1 MGKIIINVD
10 WLPNNYAAAPENS
23 EIACVVTAKSLD
35 ELKKEME
42 EAQDLYDQLLEEKAE
57 KDKAKLFE
65 AYKKS
70 KRSLDE
76 IVDFMKGKA
85 DL

>member
-1 MGKIIINVD
+1 MARK
-10 WLPNNYAAAPENS
+10 A
-23 EIACVVTAKSLD
+23 LD
-35 ELKKEME
+35 VRIRIERQEKMILKLKQELE
-42 EAQDLYDQLLEEKAE
+42 EAQDEYEKLLQEKAE
-57 KDKAKLFE
+57 ADREKLFE

-70 KRSLDE
+70 RRSLDE

>member
-1 MGKIIINVD
+1 MFLQTDRGANVMARKALDIGIRLERQEKKI
-10 WLPNNYAAAPENS
+10 L
-23 EIACVVTAKSLD
+23 KLRQ
-35 ELKKEME
+35 ELE
-42 EAQDLYDQLLEEKAE
+42 EAQDLYEKLLDEKAE
-57 KDKAKLFE
+57 ADKEKLFE

-76 IVDFMKGKA
+76 IVDFMKGRA

>member
-1 MGKIIINVD
+1 MARKALDIGIRLERQEKKI
-10 WLPNNYAAAPENS
+10 L
-23 EIACVVTAKSLD
+23 KLRQ
-35 ELKKEME
+35 ELE
-42 EAQDLYDQLLEEKAE
+42 EAQDLYEKADRE
-57 KDKAKLFE
+57 KLFE

-85 DL
+85 DI

>member
-1 MGKIIINVD
+1 MARKAVDIRIRIERQEKKI
-10 WLPNNYAAAPENS
+10 L
-23 EIACVVTAKSLD
+23 KLRQ
-35 ELKKEME
+35 ELE
-42 EAQDLYDQLLEEKAE
+42 EAQDQYEKLLQEKAE
-57 KDKAKLFE
+57 ADKEKLFE

-70 KRSLDE
+70 RRSLDE

>member
-1 MGKIIINVD
+1 MASKALDIGIRLERQEKKI
-10 WLPNNYAAAPENS
+10 L
-23 EIACVVTAKSLD
+23 KLRQ
-35 ELKKEME
+35 ELE
-42 EAQDLYDQLLEEKAE
+42 EAQDLYEKLLEEKAE
-57 KDKAKLFE
+57 ADREKLFE

-85 DL
+85 DI

>member
-1 MGKIIINVD
+1 MARKALDVRIRIERQEKKI
-10 WLPNNYAAAPENS
+10 L
-23 EIACVVTAKSLD
+23 KLKL
-35 ELKKEME
+35 ELE
-42 EAQDLYDQLLEEKAE
+42 EAQDEYEKLLQEKAE
-57 KDKAKLFE
+57 ADREKLFE

-70 KRSLDE
+70 RRSLDE

>member
-1 MGKIIINVD
+1 MARKALDIRIRIERQEKKI
-10 WLPNNYAAAPENS
+10 L
-23 EIACVVTAKSLD
+23 KLRQ
-35 ELKKEME
+35 ELEK
-42 EAQDLYDQLLEEKAE
+42 AQDQYEKRLQEKAE
-57 KDKAKLFE
+57 GDKEKLFE

-70 KRSLDE
+70 RRSLDE

>member
-1 MGKIIINVD
+1 MLLRTDRKALDIGIRLERQEKKI
-10 WLPNNYAAAPENS
+10 L
-23 EIACVVTAKSLD
+23 KLRQ
-35 ELKKEME
+35 ELE
-42 EAQDLYDQLLEEKAE
+42 EAQDLYEKLLEEKAE
-57 KDKAKLFE
+57 ADREKLFE

-85 DL
+85 DI

>member
-1 MGKIIINVD
+1 MARKTLDIRIRLERQEKKI
-10 WLPNNYAAAPENS
+10 L
-23 EIACVVTAKSLD
+23 KLRQ
-35 ELKKEME
+35 ELE
-42 EAQDLYDQLLEEKAE
+42 EAQDLYEKLLEEKAE
-57 KDKAKLFE
+57 ADKEKLFE

-76 IVDFMKGKA
+76 IVDFMKGRA

>member
-1 MGKIIINVD
+1 MARKALDVNIRIERQEKKI
-10 WLPNNYAAAPENS
+10 L
-23 EIACVVTAKSLD
+23 KLRQ
-35 ELKKEME
+35 ELE
-42 EAQDLYDQLLEEKAE
+42 EAQDQYEKLLQEKAE
-57 KDKAKLFE
+57 ADKEKLFE

-70 KRSLDE
+70 RRSLDE

>member
-1 MGKIIINVD
+1 MARKALDIGIRLERQEKKI
-10 WLPNNYAAAPENS
+10 L
-23 EIACVVTAKSLD
+23 KLRQ
-35 ELKKEME
+35 ELE
-42 EAQDLYDQLLEEKAE
+42 EAQDLYEKLLEEKAE
-57 KDKAKLFE
+57 ADKEKPFE

-76 IVDFMKGKA
+76 IVDFMKGRA

>member
-1 MGKIIINVD
+1 MARKALDIGIRLERQEKKI
-10 WLPNNYAAAPENS
+10 L
-23 EIACVVTAKSLD
+23 KLRQ
-35 ELKKEME
+35 ELE
-42 EAQDLYDQLLEEKAE
+42 EAQDLYEKLLDEKAE
-57 KDKAKLFE
+57 ADREKLFE

-76 IVDFMKGKA
+76 IVDFMKGRA

>member
-1 MGKIIINVD
+1 MARKALDIRIRIERQEKKI
-10 WLPNNYAAAPENS
+10 L
-23 EIACVVTAKSLD
+23 KLKQ
-35 ELKKEME
+35 ELE
-42 EAQDLYDQLLEEKAE
+42 EAQDQYEKLLQEKAE
-57 KDKAKLFE
+57 ADKEKLFE

-70 KRSLDE
+70 RRSLDE

>member
-1 MGKIIINVD
+1 MARKALDIGIRLERQEKKI
-10 WLPNNYAAAPENS
+10 L
-23 EIACVVTAKSLD
+23 KLRQ
-35 ELKKEME
+35 ELE
-42 EAQDLYDQLLEEKAE
+42 EAQDLYE
-57 KDKAKLFE
+57 KLFE

-85 DL
+85 DV

>member
-1 MGKIIINVD
+1 MARKALDIGIRLERQEKKI
-10 WLPNNYAAAPENS
+10 L
-23 EIACVVTAKSLD
+23 KLRQ
-35 ELKKEME
+35 ELE
-42 EAQDLYDQLLEEKAE
+42 EAQDRYEKLLDEKAE
-57 KDKAKLFE
+57 ADKEKLFE

-76 IVDFMKGKA
+76 IVDFMKGRA

>member
-1 MGKIIINVD
+1 MARKALDIGIRLERQEKKI
-10 WLPNNYAAAPENS
+10 L
-23 EIACVVTAKSLD
+23 KLRQ
-35 ELKKEME
+35 ELE
-42 EAQDLYDQLLEEKAE
+42 EAQDLYEKLLEEKAE
-57 KDKAKLFE
+57 ADREKLFE

>member
-1 MGKIIINVD
+1 MARKALDIGIRLERQEKKI
-10 WLPNNYAAAPENS
+10 L
-23 EIACVVTAKSLD
+23 KLRQ
-35 ELKKEME
+35 ELE
-42 EAQDLYDQLLEEKAE
+42 EAQDLYEKLLEEKAE
-57 KDKAKLFE
+57 ADREKLFE

-76 IVDFMKGKA
+76 IVDFMKVVSS

>member
-1 MGKIIINVD
+1 MARKALDIGIRLERQEKKI
-10 WLPNNYAAAPENS
+10 L
-23 EIACVVTAKSLD
+23 KLRQ
-35 ELKKEME
+35 ELE
-42 EAQDLYDQLLEEKAE
+42 EAQDLYEKLLEEKAE
-57 KDKAKLFE
+57 ADREKLFE

-85 DL
+85 EI

>member
-1 MGKIIINVD
+1 MARKVLDIGIRLERQEKKI
-10 WLPNNYAAAPENS
+10 L
-23 EIACVVTAKSLD
+23 KLRQ
-35 ELKKEME
+35 ELE
-42 EAQDLYDQLLEEKAE
+42 EAQDLYEKLLEEKAE
-57 KDKAKLFE
+57 ADREKLFE

-85 DL
+85 DI

>member
-1 MGKIIINVD
+1 MARKALDIGIKLERQEKKI
-10 WLPNNYAAAPENS
+10 L
-23 EIACVVTAKSLD
+23 KLRQ
-35 ELKKEME
+35 ELE
-42 EAQDLYDQLLEEKAE
+42 EAQDLYEKLLEEKAE
-57 KDKAKLFE
+57 ADKEKLFE

-76 IVDFMKGKA
+76 IVDFMKGRA

>member
-1 MGKIIINVD
+1 MARKALDIRIRIERQEKKI
-10 WLPNNYAAAPENS
+10 L
-23 EIACVVTAKSLD
+23 KLRQ
-35 ELKKEME
+35 ELE
-42 EAQDLYDQLLEEKAE
+42 EAQDQYEKLLQEKAE
-57 KDKAKLFE
+57 TDKEKLFE

-70 KRSLDE
+70 RRSLDE

>member
-1 MGKIIINVD
+1 MARKALDIRIRIERQEKKI
-10 WLPNNYAAAPENS
+10 L
-23 EIACVVTAKSLD
+23 KLRQ
-35 ELKKEME
+35 ELE
-42 EAQDLYDQLLEEKAE
+42 EGQDQYEKLLQEKAE
-57 KDKAKLFE
+57 ADKEKLFE

-70 KRSLDE
+70 RRSLDE

>member
-1 MGKIIINVD
+1 MARKALDIGIRLERQEKKI
-10 WLPNNYAAAPENS
+10 L
-23 EIACVVTAKSLD
+23 KLRQ
-35 ELKKEME
+35 ELE
-42 EAQDLYDQLLEEKAE
+42 EAQDLYEKLLEEKAE
-57 KDKAKLFE
+57 ADREKLFE

-76 IVDFMKGKA
+76 IVDFMKGRA